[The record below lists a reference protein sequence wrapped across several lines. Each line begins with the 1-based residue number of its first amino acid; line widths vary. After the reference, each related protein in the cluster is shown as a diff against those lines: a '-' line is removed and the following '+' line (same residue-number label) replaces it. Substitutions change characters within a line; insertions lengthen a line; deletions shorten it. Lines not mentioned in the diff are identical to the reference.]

1 MSFSLRNYQVELI
14 LDIKKSMLAGHR
26 KIMVQSPPRS
36 GKTVCMAYIAKN
48 ATDKQKTV
56 LFFSHRKEIN
66 EQVFETFERAGVDMG
81 LVYIGTVGS
90 IVRKLGKLPVPTLVL
105 VDEAHHIKAS
115 QYQQILKYYHQAVQL
130 FFTGTPIRLDGSGFD
145 DMADD
150 LVVGKSILWLQE
162 HGNIS
167 EFDYYSINLLDQAKL
182 RKRQGEY
189 TNQSID
195 DSFDFKQQHGDY
207 LSHYERLAKGKQAIV
222 YCHSVEYAERVSKRF
237 FEAGYQSAVVS
248 GKTPKVERERAMRA
262 FRDGEVTIMVNV
274 NLFTEGIDLPGV
286 DVCIMLRP
294 TASLSLYLQ
303 FAMRALNPRE
313 GKRAILIDHVGNHIR
328 HGLPNDDRYWTL
340 EGVDQTKSASK
351 EKEEAPKTCENC
363 FATFYRDKIVDG
375 KCPYCGEPLKIIK
388 DIEQEATNETLTLI
402 NQGMEFVSIRGEMI
416 EVTREEAL
424 VYKRVKRY
432 GKKYERCESL
442 AELKAFR
449 IIHGYAPGWLWHKQN
464 ELNLWRN

>member
-36 GKTVCMAYIAKN
+36 GKTVCMAHIAKN

-66 EQVFETFERAGVDMG
+66 EQVFETFSRAGVDMG

-90 IVRKLGKLPVPTLVL
+90 IVRKLGKLPLPTLIL

-237 FEAGYQSAVVS
+237 FEAGY
-248 GKTPKVERERAMRA
+248 
-262 FRDGEVTIMVNV
+262 
-274 NLFTEGIDLPGV
+274 
-286 DVCIMLRP
+286 
-294 TASLSLYLQ
+294 
-303 FAMRALNPRE
+303 
-313 GKRAILIDHVGNHIR
+313 
-328 HGLPNDDRYWTL
+328 
-340 EGVDQTKSASK
+340 
-351 EKEEAPKTCENC
+351 
-363 FATFYRDKIVDG
+363 
-375 KCPYCGEPLKIIK
+375 
-388 DIEQEATNETLTLI
+388 
-402 NQGMEFVSIRGEMI
+402 NQ
-416 EVTREEAL
+416 
-424 VYKRVKRY
+424 
-432 GKKYERCESL
+432 
-442 AELKAFR
+442 
-449 IIHGYAPGWLWHKQN
+449 P
-464 ELNLWRN
+464 